1 MNFSNMDKYKVLFV
15 CLGNICRSPSA
26 KAVMTSVVEKY
37 GAKKNF
43 EIDSAGILSV
53 HAGEPADSR
62 MQMHAGKRGY
72 VLNDISRPVSS
83 PDDFEYFDI
92 IIGMDDQNI
101 RDLKRLA
108 PNKYLGKIRKMTDFM
123 VKGQAEEVPD
133 PYYGGEDGFEVVLDI
148 LEDACEGLYQHLMFG
163 KI

>member
-1 MNFSNMDKYKVLFV
+1 MDKTKILFV

-26 KAVMTSVVEKY
+26 KAVMISVVEKY
-37 GAKKNF
+37 DAENNF

-62 MQMHAGKRGY
+62 MKKHASERGY
-72 VLNDISRPVSS
+72 LLNNISRPIKS
-83 PDDFEYFDI
+83 PVDFDYYDI

-108 PNKYLGKIRKMTDFM
+108 PTECQGKIRKMTDFLIQ
-123 VKGQAEEVPD
+123 GQAEEVPD
-133 PYYGGEDGFEVVLDI
+133 PYYGGEAGFEMVLDL
-148 LEDACEGLYQHLMFG
+148 LEDACEGLYQHLVFG
-163 KI
+163 KN